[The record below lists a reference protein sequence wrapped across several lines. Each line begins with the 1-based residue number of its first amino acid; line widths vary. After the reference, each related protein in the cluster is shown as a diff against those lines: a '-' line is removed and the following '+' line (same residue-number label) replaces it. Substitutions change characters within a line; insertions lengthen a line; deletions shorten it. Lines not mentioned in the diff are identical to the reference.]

1 MVYLLK
7 IWIYPHDQ
15 IFSFQVGL
23 SSEALEAS
31 QAPTLMRR
39 GTRHAMAHGIAW
51 PGWKRWL
58 KSVEPW
64 KTSGKLWKTLE
75 NYGKPRKKLW
85 KPSGKLWKTPGKLW
99 KTPGKLW
106 KTPGKLWKTPGKVW
120 KTPGKC
126 WTTMEKP
133 PENYRKTLENY
144 GENDGTPWKTMEN
157 PGKRCNR
164 WKLWKTTA
172 VWNIHILK
180 NKSTWRLHIK
190 GMLANPR
197 TFSMICAD
205 LNCSLRHGHSSFV
218 VRCTS
223 PIRWRILTLE
233 VLVGAWTVPAGFPH
247 IDVPFST
254 ASDFEKFESHLSF
267 YFLADLGDGYVPR
280 RSPQKSTWRHENFLC
295 AHLNSMY
302 PSQGFM
308 CFFSFFFQK
317 KNGWERFESPQNWAS
332 PQSWANLLGHDFF
345 GFSIR
350 RASRF
355 RDFSSGN

>member
-1 MVYLLK
+1 
-7 IWIYPHDQ
+7 
-15 IFSFQVGL
+15 
-23 SSEALEAS
+23 
-31 QAPTLMRR
+31 
-39 GTRHAMAHGIAW
+39 MAHGIAW
-51 PGWKRWL
+51 PGWKRRL

-64 KTSGKLWKTLE
+64 KTPGKLWKTLE

-85 KPSGKLWKTPGKLW
+85 KPSGKLWKP
-99 KTPGKLW
+99 
-106 KTPGKLWKTPGKVW
+106 PGKLWKTPGKVW

-126 WTTMEKP
+126 WTTMEQP
-133 PENYRKTLENY
+133 PETIEKPLKTM
-144 GENDGTPWKTMEN
+144 GKTME
-157 PGKRCNR
+157 P
-164 WKLWKTTA
+164 
-172 VWNIHILK
+172 WNIHILK

-205 LNCSLRHGHSSFV
+205 LNCSLRHGYSSFV

-280 RSPQKSTWRHENFLC
+280 RSPQKSTWRHENSLC
-295 AHLNSMY
+295 ARLNSMY

-332 PQSWANLLGHDFF
+332 PHSWANLLGHDFF